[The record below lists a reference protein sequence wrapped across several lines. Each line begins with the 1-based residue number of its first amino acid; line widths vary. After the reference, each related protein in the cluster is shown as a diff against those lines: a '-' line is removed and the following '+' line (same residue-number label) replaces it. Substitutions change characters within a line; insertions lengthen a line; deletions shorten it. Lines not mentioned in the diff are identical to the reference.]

1 MLGFIKKIDSR
12 YGIQPHLRFSV
23 REPELRNLEF
33 KAEVREQ
40 EELQRAFIENGARYV
55 ATLNQRDTYFNVVE
69 GRLKLRETEEKKPEL
84 IFYRRNESSSS
95 GMESNYSIF
104 PVEDLS
110 LKEFLSGSLGV
121 KVVVEKK
128 RLLLMLRNA
137 RLHLDEVVGLGRF
150 LEFEVVSAEATEA
163 GRKADAAL
171 LDRLKGYA
179 GPFVVREI
187 NESYCDLMLR
197 G

>member
-1 MLGFIKKIDSR
+1 MVLGHR
-12 YGIQPHLRFSV
+12 LRPGIRFS
-23 REPELRNLEF
+23 RCEIELRNLEF

-40 EELQRAFIENGARYV
+40 AELQRAFLENGARYV
-55 ATLNQRDTYFNVVE
+55 TTLNQRDTYFNVIE
-69 GRLKLRETEEKKPEL
+69 GRLKLRETEGKKPEL
-84 IFYRRNESSSS
+84 IFYRRDESSSS

-104 PVEDLS
+104 LVEDLS
-110 LKEFLSGSLGV
+110 LKEFLIGSLGV

-137 RLHLDEVVGLGRF
+137 RIHLDEVVGLGRF

-163 GRKADAAL
+163 SRKADAAL

-187 NESYCDLMLR
+187 NESYSDLMLH

>member
-1 MLGFIKKIDSR
+1 M
-12 YGIQPHLRFSV
+12 
-23 REPELRNLEF
+23 RNLEF

-40 EELQRAFIENGARYV
+40 EELQKTFVENGARYV
-55 ATLNQRDTYFNVVE
+55 ATLDQRDTYFNVVE
-69 GRLKLRETEEKKPEL
+69 GRLKLRETDGKKPEL
-84 IFYRRNESSSS
+84 IFYRRDETSSS

-104 PVEDLS
+104 PVEDPS

-137 RLHLDEVVGLGRF
+137 RIHLDEVVGLGRF
-150 LEFEVVSAEATEA
+150 LEFEVVSTEETEA

-171 LDRLKGYA
+171 LERLKGYA

-187 NESYCDLMLR
+187 NQSYSDLMLK